1 MRQAVEAYNDGVGSF
16 QSRVLVQ
23 ARRFEDL
30 SATGEAKQIG
40 EPAPVEQTVR
50 RVDATAP
57 RDRQRAARYERFQRV
72 PAALSSSATPRAS
85 NSVRIRSAAA

>member
-50 RVDATAP
+50 RVDTPELPLATGN
-57 RDRQRAARYERFQRV
+57 D
-72 PAALSSSATPRAS
+72 
-85 NSVRIRSAAA
+85 